1 MTVQNEVAWLIDV
14 IRDNYPATWPNDT
27 LVLRNRDDHV
37 TLYEDDGGNV
47 TRTKE
52 MGVSLDAYNTVGVST
67 GSKNRELYGT
77 SPQYR
82 VETTLD
88 VRMEGKF
95 TGEWGETSDDDDW
108 KTLVAYVQ
116 NAINTQITH
125 PNVDTG
131 DEDIGR
137 VEYLDLRIQDENDQS
152 VQDKDYYLTTF
163 TVLLRGNAETP

>member
-1 MTVQNEVAWLIDV
+1 MTVQNEVKWLLDI
-14 IRDNYPATWPNDT
+14 IRSNYPATWPDD

-37 TLYEDDGGNV
+37 TLYDSGDVREQ
-47 TRTKE
+47 
-52 MGVSLDAYNTVGVST
+52 GVSLDAYDVVSVSS
-67 GSKNRELYGT
+67 GSTNRELYGT

-82 VETTLD
+82 VETTVD
-88 VRMEGKF
+88 IRVESKY
-95 TGEWGETSDDDDW
+95 TGEWGESDSDDDFN
-108 KTLVAYVQ
+108 TLVAYVQ
-116 NAINTQITH
+116 HAINSEITY

-137 VEYLDLRIQDENDQS
+137 VEYLDLRIQDENNQS